1 MNGPQVSSENPSQCS
16 EKPLTQPV
24 HASQDEIISY
34 PEGGIA
40 AWTVA
45 LGSWC
50 CMTAGLGVV
59 NSVGVLEAYVSTT
72 LLADTSADST
82 GWIFGIYVFVSYF
95 CGLQDQEY
103 YQFILA
109 FSILSGIGNSFLF
122 TPAMGAIS
130 HWFDKRRGEASGFA
144 FTGSGFGGVLFP
156 LMMQS
161 LLPKVGWAWA
171 TRIVGFVLLF
181 LCVISVLLCRSR
193 LPPKKGAA
201 TSWRDMLPDPRIFWD
216 GTGAMAV
223 TTAGVFLI
231 EWAYFVPVT
240 YVPSYYLTR
249 QGLSNAEAVSGAAAF
264 AYQLLA
270 ILNAVSCFGRYF
282 IGYVAD
288 KSGRYNTMIV
298 SNLVCLAAVIGLWL
312 PDALAG
318 TAPSK
323 ALMIMF
329 VIVFGFA
336 SGSNISLMPVCLGQL
351 CDTQDYGRYYAS
363 AYTVAS
369 IGCLTGIPIAGSL
382 ITATEG
388 GRRGFWGVILF
399 TGLSYVASFACFLW
413 VRVRVKGWDVKTI
426 W

>member
-1 MNGPQVSSENPSQCS
+1 
-16 EKPLTQPV
+16 
-24 HASQDEIISY
+24 
-34 PEGGIA
+34 
-40 AWTVA
+40 
-45 LGSWC
+45 
-50 CMTAGLGVV
+50 
-59 NSVGVLEAYVSTT
+59 LE
-72 LLADTSADST
+72 
-82 GWIFGIYVFVSYF
+82 
-95 CGLQDQEY
+95 QEY
-103 YQFILA
+103 YQFVLA

-171 TRIVGFVLLF
+171 TRIVGFVILF
-181 LCVISVLLCRSR
+181 LCAISVLLCKSR

-270 ILNAVSCFGRYF
+270 ILNAVSCFGRYI

-298 SNLVCLAAVIGLWL
+298 SNLVCLAAVLGLWL

-318 TAPSK
+318 TPPSTV
-323 ALMIMF
+323 LMIMF

-351 CDTQDYGRYYAS
+351 CKTQDYGRYYAS

-399 TGLSYVASFACFLW
+399 TGLSYIGSFACFLW
-413 VRVRVKGWDVKTI
+413 VRVRVKGWNVKTI